1 MTDTVYGRAAEGL
14 SRFRVHEVRDRRA
27 LDEMLSDDR
36 AYAAY
41 ALGHLEVG
49 LFERSRFWTAE
60 GPASSAVV
68 LHANAMGRTMFVG
81 GDPVGVDAILSL
93 HPGPRASYLTTCR
106 PEHRAVLDRTH
117 VVFDTLH
124 MIRMSITSATFAP
137 TDGAV
142 QPLRGSDARAL
153 NALYALEGAPGYYTA
168 EHVESGVY
176 YGAFEGSQL
185 VSVAGTHVVAPH
197 TSVGVVGN
205 VFTHPAHRGRG
216 LATRVTSRVTGE
228 LFDRGC
234 VFVALTVD
242 PTNTPAVRA
251 YSRLGYVRGPDV
263 IEARVRRRARIGLG
277 AWLRRR
283 AARRS
288 RNQFGEI
295 EEQVLGRPLDDDE
308 AEKGPPAE

>member
-1 MTDTVYGRAAEGL
+1 MTDTVYGQAAEGL
-14 SRFRVHEVRDRRA
+14 PRFRIREMRDRRA
-27 LDEMLSDDR
+27 LDEALNDDR

-41 ALGHLEVG
+41 ALGHLEIG
-49 LFERSRFWTAE
+49 FFERSRFWTAE
-60 GPASSAVV
+60 GPTGSAVV
-68 LHANAMGRTMFVG
+68 LHAKAMGRTMFVG
-81 GDPVGVDAILSL
+81 GDPVGVGAILSL
-93 HPGPRASYLTTCR
+93 HPGPSTSYLTTCR

-117 VVFDTLH
+117 IVYDTLD

-137 TDGAV
+137 AGGAV
-142 QPLRGSDARAL
+142 RLLRGSDRRAL

-168 EHVESGVY
+168 KHIESGVY

-197 TSVGVVGN
+197 ASIGVVGN

-234 VFVALTVD
+234 ALVALTVD

-251 YSRLGYVRGPDV
+251 YNRLGYMRGPDV
-263 IEARVRRRARIGLG
+263 IEARVRRRAFIGIG

-283 AARRS
+283 TVRRS
-288 RNQFGEI
+288 RNRFGEV
-295 EEQVLGRPLDDDE
+295 EEQALGRPLDDNE
-308 AEKGPPAE
+308 AEQGSPAA